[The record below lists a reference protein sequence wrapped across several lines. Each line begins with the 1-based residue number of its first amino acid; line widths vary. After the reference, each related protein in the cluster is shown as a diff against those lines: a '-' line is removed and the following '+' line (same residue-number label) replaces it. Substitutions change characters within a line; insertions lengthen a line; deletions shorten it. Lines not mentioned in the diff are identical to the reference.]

1 MNMILDWIFNWS
13 FVFGFVVGILGRVLY
28 TTFSSLFIKIPSLII
43 RHFNLDHWNVIEI
56 NDRKY
61 LLTTEE
67 LRKLEKDN
75 PDTYFFHYI
84 LHETK
89 MGAKHR
95 HKDAER
101 YKPGD

>member
-1 MNMILDWIFNWS
+1 MKELFIIGCLA
-13 FVFGFVVGILGRVLY
+13 GL
-28 TTFSSLFIKIPSLII
+28 TFSILKWGLYAIFYILFITIPNLIF
-43 RHFNLDHWNVIEI
+43 RHFDLGHWNVIEI
-56 NDRKY
+56 NDKKY

-75 PDTYFFHYI
+75 PDTYFFHYV

-89 MGAKHR
+89 MYAKHQY
-95 HKDAER
+95 KDAER